1 LINEKYSVHY
11 SFLFLNGSL
20 KLILRKLTREKTGKE
35 CTTQVRQSRAMHAK
49 QSGIQK

>member
-1 LINEKYSVHY
+1 MQEKYSVNY
-11 SFLFLNGSL
+11 SFLFLNGTL
-20 KLILRKLTREKTGKE
+20 KLLLGKLTREKTYKE